1 MFGRSIRIIVLSSL
15 ALLVIV
21 NLVFFTI
28 TNSAALNNNWV
39 FIEVLNPNVSSHYE
53 YRGFKYFFDYIS
65 TFPGLANSMNALNM
79 ALNLLSSQYD
89 LTGINA
95 LNAILGLFWLL
106 ISPVTLFVTFVLDII
121 NNVIWVFGF
130 FIPNMH

>member
-15 ALLVIV
+15 VLLIIV

-28 TNSAALNNNWV
+28 TNSAALNNNWA

-95 LNAILGLFWLL
+95 LNAILGVFWLL
-106 ISPVTLFVTFVLDII
+106 ISPVTLFVTFILDII
-121 NNVIWVFGF
+121 NNVVWVFGF